1 MDVSEYRKK
10 IEEELRNEPSRE
22 ERLREAI
29 GQASP
34 DATGGL
40 ESASG
45 GDVFGEAIALALN
58 KGEDPQAR
66 VAALAG
72 ASTEIGEDPELID
85 AVLGLLA
92 DRSEPAEVRRA
103 ALDVLRQN
111 SFRTKLFA
119 PKRADYFKVLRG
131 LVDDPD
137 LPLRVSAIEVLAA
150 EKDEYVQ
157 RRLLEGL
164 KDPAQALVPP
174 EKALEFLGYDLH
186 GDYYPLLREIIENP
200 PNLASKRQAARL
212 LAADATSADVL
223 ARLLR
228 DRGEDPEVRNISAAA
243 LQAIAP
249 TEFEDMAR
257 EIILDED
264 EDDNLRALSL
274 TALDHFGDEQKLSG
288 DEELT
293 SRIDELSGGSAAGEG
308 LESVS
313 HGTAGAPSELARAA
327 ARFINRRGR

>member
-10 IEEELRNEPSRE
+10 IEEELRDEPSRE
-22 ERLREAI
+22 ERLREVI

-34 DATGGL
+34 DATGDL
-40 ESASG
+40 ESVAS
-45 GDVFGEAIALALN
+45 GDVFSPAIALALSR
-58 KGEDPQAR
+58 GEETQVR

-72 ASTEIGEDPELID
+72 ASTEIGENPELID
-85 AVLGLLA
+85 GVLGLLA
-92 DRSEPAEVRRA
+92 NRSEPAELRRA

-119 PKRADYFKVLRG
+119 PKRAEYFDVLRSV
-131 LVDDPD
+131 VDDPD

-157 RRLLEGL
+157 RLLEEGL
-164 KDPAQALVPP
+164 KDPARALVPP

-186 GDYYPLLREIIENP
+186 GDHYPLLREIIENP
-200 PNLASKRQAARL
+200 PNIAAKREAVRL
-212 LAADATSADVL
+212 LGADAASAGVL

-228 DRGEDPEVRNISAAA
+228 DKGEDPEVRKISAAA

-249 TEFEDMAR
+249 AEFADLAR
-257 EIILDED
+257 EIVLDEG
-264 EDDNLRALSL
+264 EDADLRALSI
-274 TALDHFGDEQKLSG
+274 TALDHFGDRQKLSG
-288 DEELT
+288 DEELN
-293 SRIDELSGGSAAGEG
+293 SRIEELGRGSKTEG

-313 HGTAGAPSELARAA
+313 DEAASVQPELARAA
-327 ARFINRRGR
+327 ARFISRRGR